1 MEKGCPYG
9 RLFLMIEN
17 IYRSTRFFSAGLSNK
32 RLGFSEFTGV
42 LESFLPIAAK
52 ICEFLKNGG

>member
-9 RLFLMIEN
+9 R
-17 IYRSTRFFSAGLSNK
+17 LSNK

-42 LESFLPIAAK
+42 LESFLLIAAK